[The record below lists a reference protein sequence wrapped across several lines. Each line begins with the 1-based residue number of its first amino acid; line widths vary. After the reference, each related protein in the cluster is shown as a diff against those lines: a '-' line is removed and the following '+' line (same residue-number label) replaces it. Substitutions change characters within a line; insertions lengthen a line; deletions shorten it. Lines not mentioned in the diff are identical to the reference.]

1 MAVTF
6 WARFCSLFFPF
17 FFLFASN
24 LFDQAAT
31 SRRECC
37 TFPACHTHL
46 HMLPASG
53 QWLFIIHSTICLAGR
68 RGADHW
74 SVHLSLSCPLYLTVE
89 INGKH
94 PERTRTR
101 RCITACQAVP
111 NSRAAS
117 LHFDST
123 TAKSQA
129 FIRQIAA
136 WLKTVKLTLLLWA
149 SRNIET
155 SIISTLG
162 WFVHTSLL
170 KLLYQSRKC
179 KHKGFWRY

>member
-1 MAVTF
+1 MHIAGSIHTDMKCVPWEVLVFWLSLWHQIHRSPSVTSKALMAVTF
-6 WARFCSLFFPF
+6 WARFCSLFFS

-111 NSRAAS
+111 NSQPRS
-117 LHFDST
+117 LPSL
-123 TAKSQA
+123 
-129 FIRQIAA
+129 
-136 WLKTVKLTLLLWA
+136 WLDD
-149 SRNIET
+149 
-155 SIISTLG
+155 
-162 WFVHTSLL
+162 
-170 KLLYQSRKC
+170 C
-179 KHKGFWRY
+179 KIPSFH